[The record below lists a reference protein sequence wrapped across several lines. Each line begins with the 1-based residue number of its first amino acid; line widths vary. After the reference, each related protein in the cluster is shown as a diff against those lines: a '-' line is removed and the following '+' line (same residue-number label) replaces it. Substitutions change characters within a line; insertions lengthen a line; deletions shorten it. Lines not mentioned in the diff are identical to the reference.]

1 MTRHHQPR
9 KGSVA
14 YSPRKRAAKESPK
27 TSSWPETEET
37 GILGFPGYKVGMT
50 HISILDSTKNSPTEG
65 MEISTPVTIL
75 ETPPIVVMGI
85 RAYKKDTRGLKTMTD
100 ILPV

>member
-27 TSSWPETEET
+27 TSSWPEIEEV

-50 HISILDSTKNSPTEG
+50 HLTMLDNQK
-65 MEISTPVTIL
+65 
-75 ETPPIVVMGI
+75 TPPQKVW
-85 RAYKKDTRGLKTMTD
+85 K
-100 ILPV
+100 